1 MPFPTAPLKAY
12 VNVAQR
18 TRPSRQTGTSWPT
31 VISMRIWISGAAM
44 AGICRTPAGQTLRV
58 VLVPYSCLERSD
70 RAKHDKES
78 EDRDDVETHLYT
90 VTEQS
95 NSSSDWAL
103 ESSNVLIG

>member
-1 MPFPTAPLKAY
+1 
-12 VNVAQR
+12 
-18 TRPSRQTGTSWPT
+18 
-31 VISMRIWISGAAM
+31 M